1 MINAIKDL
9 LIQQILQI
17 HLNKSTMELFSVHY
31 QLKIAI
37 QNNGEFSNECIM
49 RSETMTNT
57 SNFLP
62 EILTDIYDKHRHE
75 WLIGVEIQ
83 DVKPFHPNDVSIAE
97 FINAHCH

>member
-1 MINAIKDL
+1 
-9 LIQQILQI
+9 
-17 HLNKSTMELFSVHY
+17 MELFSVNY
-31 QLKIAI
+31 QLKTAI
-37 QNNGEFSNECIM
+37 ESNGEFTNEYTV

-83 DVKPFHPNDVSIAE
+83 DVKPFHPNDVSINE
-97 FINAHCH
+97 LINIHCQ